1 MTKRFQCGGYILFPI
16 GVLVGVLALDAVRAR
31 EPSPGPEQ
39 NYRLELVHRTAH
51 TFNPSYDDG
60 EESVRVEEVMM
71 RTSTHP
77 KIVRWRK
84 DLERLKDKTP
94 LEQLEGVNRLI
105 NGDVTYRS
113 DYQHW
118 KRQDKWG
125 FPYAT
130 LDEGGDCED
139 FAMLK
144 RVSLHY
150 LGWPQDGLYLLM
162 GYSTMNGKP
171 ETHAVLLVTT
181 PEGRQYILDSM
192 EKHVLPPAA
201 DHHFKPM
208 MALERDYLYMVQP
221 GRATGV

>member
-1 MTKRFQCGGYILFPI
+1 MKKISLRAGGL
-16 GVLVGVLALDAVRAR
+16 VLTVISVLAFEAGRAM
-31 EPSPGPEQ
+31 PTTAAPDQ
-39 NYRLELVHRTAH
+39 NYRLELLHRTAH
-51 TFNPSYDDG
+51 TFNSSYDEG

-84 DLERLKDKTP
+84 ELDQLRNKSP
-94 LEQLEGVNRLI
+94 LEQLEAVNRII

-125 FPYAT
+125 FPFAT

-150 LGWPQDGLYLLM
+150 LGWPQGGLFLLM

-171 ETHAVLLVTT
+171 ETHAVLLVNT

-192 EKHVLPPAA
+192 ERHVVPPAS

-208 MALERDYLYMVQP
+208 MALDRDSLYMV
-221 GRATGV
+221 RANQT

>member
-1 MTKRFQCGGYILFPI
+1 MKKISMRSGWV
-16 GVLVGVLALDAVRAR
+16 VLNVVGVLGVLAFEAGRALPTAAAPD
-31 EPSPGPEQ
+31 Q
-39 NYRLELVHRTAH
+39 NYRLELLHRTAH

-84 DLERLKDKTP
+84 ELDQVRGKSP
-94 LEQLEGVNRLI
+94 VEQLEAVNRII

-118 KRQDKWG
+118 KREDKWG
-125 FPYAT
+125 FPFAT

-150 LGWPQDGLYLLM
+150 LGWPQDGLFLLM
-162 GYSTMNGKP
+162 GYTNMNGKP
-171 ETHAVLLVTT
+171 ETHAVLLVKA
-181 PEGRQYILDSM
+181 PDERQFILDSM
-192 EKHVLPPAA
+192 ERHVIPPAA

-208 MALERDYLYMVQP
+208 MALDRDSLYMVRVSQ
-221 GRATGV
+221 T

>member
-1 MTKRFQCGGYILFPI
+1 MADIFMRRGWVVLIMAVVT
-16 GVLVGVLALDAVRAR
+16 GVAALEVTRAR
-31 EPSPGPEQ
+31 EAAPGPER

-84 DLERLKDKTP
+84 DLERLKDKSP
-94 LEQLEGVNRLI
+94 QEQLEGVNQLI
-105 NGDVTYRS
+105 NGDVTYRP

-150 LGWPQDGLYLLM
+150 LGWAEDRLYLLV
-162 GYSTMNGKP
+162 GFSTIGDKP
-171 ETHAVLLVTT
+171 ETHAVLMATLPDGT
-181 PEGRQYILDSM
+181 QMILDSN
-192 EKHVLPPAA
+192 ERRVRPAA
-201 DHHFKPM
+201 TDEHFKPM
-208 MALERDYLYMVQP
+208 MALEREYLYMVRPAQQ
-221 GRATGV
+221 T

>member
-1 MTKRFQCGGYILFPI
+1 MKKISLSPGWLVLMVI
-16 GVLVGVLALDAVRAR
+16 GVLAFEAGRAMPTTT
-31 EPSPGPEQ
+31 EPDQ
-39 NYRLELVHRTAH
+39 NYRLELLHRTAH
-51 TFNPSYDDG
+51 TFNPGYDDG
-60 EESVRVEEVMM
+60 EESVRVEEVLM

-84 DLERLKDKTP
+84 ELYQLRGKSP
-94 LEQLEGVNRLI
+94 VEQLEAVNRII

-118 KRQDKWG
+118 KREDKWG
-125 FPYAT
+125 FPFAT

-150 LGWPQDGLYLLM
+150 LGWPQDGIFLLM

-171 ETHAVLLVTT
+171 ETHAVLLVKS
-181 PEGRQYILDSM
+181 PDDRQFILDSM
-192 EKHVLPPAA
+192 ERHVVAPAA

-208 MALERDYLYMVQP
+208 MALDRDSIYMV
-221 GRATGV
+221 RANQT

>member
-1 MTKRFQCGGYILFPI
+1 MKRTGRAV
-16 GVLVGVLALDAVRAR
+16 VLVLIGGGVGLALGAAAVWAAK
-31 EPSPGPEQ
+31 PASQGD
-39 NYRLELVHRTAH
+39 YRLGLLHRTAH
-51 TFNPSYDDG
+51 SFNPSYDDG

-84 DLERLKDKTP
+84 DLDQLKGKSP

-118 KRQDKWG
+118 KREDKWG
-125 FPYAT
+125 FPFAT

-150 LGWPQDGLYLLM
+150 LGWPQEGLYLLM

-181 PEGRQYILDSM
+181 PEGQQYILDSM

-208 MALERDYLYMVQP
+208 MALERDHLYMVQP
-221 GRATGV
+221 GGTSGV

>member
-1 MTKRFQCGGYILFPI
+1 MKKISLSPGWLVLMVI
-16 GVLVGVLALDAVRAR
+16 GVLAFEAGRAMPTTT
-31 EPSPGPEQ
+31 EPDQ
-39 NYRLELVHRTAH
+39 NYRLELLHRTAH
-51 TFNPSYDDG
+51 TFNPGYDDG
-60 EESVRVEEVMM
+60 EESVRVEEVLM

-84 DLERLKDKTP
+84 ELDQLRGKSP
-94 LEQLEGVNRLI
+94 VEQLEAVNRII

-118 KRQDKWG
+118 KREDKWG
-125 FPYAT
+125 FPFAT

-150 LGWPQDGLYLLM
+150 LGWPQDGIFLLM

-171 ETHAVLLVTT
+171 ETHAVLLVKS
-181 PEGRQYILDSM
+181 PDDRQFILDSM
-192 EKHVLPPAA
+192 ERHVVAPAA

-208 MALERDYLYMVQP
+208 MALDRDSIYMV
-221 GRATGV
+221 RANQT

>member
-1 MTKRFQCGGYILFPI
+1 MKKISLRAS
-16 GVLVGVLALDAVRAR
+16 LVALNAVALLGVLAFEVTRAMDVV
-31 EPSPGPEQ
+31 PSAGT
-39 NYRLELVHRTAH
+39 NYSLQLLHRTAH
-51 TFNPSYDDG
+51 AFNPSYDDG

-84 DLERLKDKTP
+84 ELDQLRGKTP
-94 LEQLEGVNRLI
+94 MEQLEAVNRII

-118 KRQDKWG
+118 KREDKWG
-125 FPYAT
+125 FPFAT

-162 GYSTMNGKP
+162 GYTTMNGKP
-171 ETHAVLLVTT
+171 ETHAVLLVRTS
-181 PEGRQYILDSM
+181 EGRQYILDSM

-208 MALERDYLYMVQP
+208 MAVDRAYLYMVSLG
-221 GRATGV
+221 GRV